1 MLSPSSPS
9 DLAAP
14 SHLSRWLHHSRIL
27 SAGTCATAA
36 GLEQA
41 LFDAGHAPC
50 PHAAQGL
57 RGGTAAGASATV
69 TSTTGEPLRLFLRCA
84 PPGLTVARHRRHRSS
99 RGTARKPRLH
109 SHGGAQ
115 IDTSHGG
122 STSSALELA
131 RYGPA
136 ATVCHGEAQ
145 IDSGGNRPPVSRPS
159 TSLSVVPLLQEAKCA
174 SRSSQFLAILRSKF

>member
-1 MLSPSSPS
+1 MFTHCGGGSSETPGCVGVG
-9 DLAAP
+9 LGAA
-14 SHLSRWLHHSRIL
+14 SW
-27 SAGTCATAA
+27 
-36 GLEQA
+36 
-41 LFDAGHAPC
+41 PC
-50 PHAAQGL
+50 GMWA
-57 RGGTAAGASATV
+57 RGASQEMRACAAATV
-69 TSTTGEPLRLFLRCA
+69 TSTAGEPLRLFLRCA
-84 PPGLTVARHRRHRSS
+84 PPGLTAARHRRHRSS